1 MIAHP
6 SATFAFRL
14 LRAGQTGYY
23 AGSLLVPTLVLTNGD
38 IVAAVNRYS
47 EVTVV
52 WPLRP
57 PRPGDDAI
65 DIESPHRTAQR
76 FLMQA
81 ESLGL
86 RGDA

>member
-1 MIAHP
+1 MIHP
-6 SATFAFRL
+6 SITFAFRL
-14 LRAGQTGYY
+14 LRAGQTGYH
-23 AGSLLVPTLVLTNGD
+23 AGSLLVPMFVLPIGSLIAAAD
-38 IVAAVNRYS
+38 RYRVATA
-47 EVTVV
+47 V

-65 DIESPHRTAQR
+65 DIAAPHRTAQR
-76 FLMQA
+76 FLVQA